1 MGHKDFEE
9 ITSYDKEELE
19 KILEEI
25 KKQRQKDL
33 QFWLDSSNM
42 TNEGEGLLK
51 VIEQIV
57 KDENRFKQMIAKKDG
72 IQTN

>member
-1 MGHKDFEE
+1 MNYLPEKNSEKVKE
-9 ITSYDKEELE
+9 IIESQ
-19 KILEEI
+19 I
-25 KKQRQKDL
+25 QKDL
-33 QFWLDSSNM
+33 QFWLDSANM

>member
-1 MGHKDFEE
+1 MNYLPEENFEKVKE
-9 ITSYDKEELE
+9 IIESQ
-19 KILEEI
+19 I
-25 KKQRQKDL
+25 QKDL
-33 QFWLDSSNM
+33 QFWLDSANM
-42 TNEGEGLLK
+42 ENEGEGLLK

>member
-1 MGHKDFEE
+1 MEDFTKEDFEKIE
-9 ITSYDKEELE
+9 NSIEKVKESIRE
-19 KILEEI
+19 
-25 KKQRQKDL
+25 QRQKDL
-33 QFWLDSSNM
+33 QFWLDSANM
-42 TNEGEGLLK
+42 ENEGERLLK